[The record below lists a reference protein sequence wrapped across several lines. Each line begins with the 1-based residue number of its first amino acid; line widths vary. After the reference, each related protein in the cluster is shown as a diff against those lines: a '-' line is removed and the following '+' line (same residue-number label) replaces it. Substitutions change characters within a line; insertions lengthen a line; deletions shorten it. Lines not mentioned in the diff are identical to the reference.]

1 MVKACKNKIA
11 IIGGGA
17 SGCICTYF
25 LLQLGLD
32 VVIFEKG
39 KLLHTLLPTGG
50 GRCNLAHAEFDF
62 KELAK
67 HYPRGEKFLY
77 SIFAQFSTAETL
89 EMFDKIGIKTY
100 IQNDNRIFPIS
111 NSSKDVQN
119 KIINQITSAKIIN
132 EKVTKIIPK
141 TKGFEIITDTKKY
154 FFYKVI
160 ISIGG
165 HSGSEILKDLE
176 IKFIPQKPAL
186 VGLNIVNPPQNL
198 SGVIIKNCVCE
209 NLHGDILFTHF
220 GISGPLIYKISSINA
235 YKTYPYKLK
244 IDLCPNLENLQDILN
259 NNPHKEIKNVLTEF
273 IPQKI
278 AYEIL
283 KKLKIEKSL
292 KSHSI
297 NGKMRDMILEN
308 IHSCEVLVTGTNKGE
323 ETVTAGGIDL
333 KEINP
338 KNMEFKKYNNLY
350 ALGEILDID
359 GDCGGFN
366 LQNAWSTAFVCANAI
381 LNEKENQ

>member
-141 TKGFEIITDTKKY
+141 TKGFEIITNTKKY

-165 HSGSEILKDLE
+165 HSGSEILKDLD

-186 VGLNIVNPPQNL
+186 VELNIVNPPQNL
-198 SGVIIKNCVCE
+198 SGVIIKNCV
-209 NLHGDILFTHF
+209 
-220 GISGPLIYKISSINA
+220 
-235 YKTYPYKLK
+235 
-244 IDLCPNLENLQDILN
+244 
-259 NNPHKEIKNVLTEF
+259 
-273 IPQKI
+273 
-278 AYEIL
+278 
-283 KKLKIEKSL
+283 
-292 KSHSI
+292 
-297 NGKMRDMILEN
+297 
-308 IHSCEVLVTGTNKGE
+308 
-323 ETVTAGGIDL
+323 
-333 KEINP
+333 
-338 KNMEFKKYNNLY
+338 
-350 ALGEILDID
+350 
-359 GDCGGFN
+359 
-366 LQNAWSTAFVCANAI
+366 
-381 LNEKENQ
+381 